1 MTEQKENNKRRLI
14 EYGQLNTVK
23 KAVVEILSIEVDF
36 LPRKYLFS
44 CLDSLGIYDDDK
56 QMFTYTTIRPVLA
69 ELEDQGFILGSNKGL
84 RVPAP
89 FCFKVVQ
96 ELVKADGFAKI
107 AHALLQAHPFSL
119 RSCQYK
125 FRSDKEFFRALQ
137 IAMYGKKAAVDID
150 VVYKCGME
158 AFPLDFR
165 KNPPVLQLLNRP
177 FQPQLLDN
185 MALAVILLHA
195 AKGPTLVLAPLSV
208 GANCPVSYDHHGH
221 PGGKSSG

>member
-1 MTEQKENNKRRLI
+1 MD
-14 EYGQLNTVK
+14 YGKLNTVE

-36 LPRKYLFS
+36 LPRKYIFS

-69 ELEDQGFILGSNKGL
+69 ELEAQGFILGTNKGV

-89 FCFKVVQ
+89 FCFQVVQ
-96 ELVKADGFAKI
+96 ELVKADRFAKI
-107 AHALLQAHPFSL
+107 AHALLQASPFNIWNGHY
-119 RSCQYK
+119 R
-125 FRSDKEFFRALQ
+125 FDSDKAFFRALQ
-137 IAMYGKKAAVDID
+137 IAMYGKKASVDID
-150 VVYKCGME
+150 VVYQCGME

-165 KNPPVLQLLNRP
+165 QNPPVLQLLNRP